1 MTAACCT
8 SRNVPWDAH
17 HLYLIAALTDQ
28 IAAALEGFFWPKIL
42 FDFLTKTLDGAVKPY
57 PVLQTLNLVF
67 AFISLAYEWPLKF
80 VAGTSLHKSIEA
92 RMLWLPLCSLSCI
105 LLYQATNPGLYY
117 LIGSG
122 VYFWAYTEGEVSADR
137 ACIFQKRFLGLLA
150 NEQFRSSAQYHGRY
164 QSDLI
169 ESLEQRRSSSEIL
182 RMQ

>member
-1 MTAACCT
+1 M
-8 SRNVPWDAH
+8 R
-17 HLYLIAALTDQ
+17 LIVAFTDQ

-122 VYFWAYTEGEVSADR
+122 VYFWAYTEGEVSTDR
-137 ACIFQKRFLGLLA
+137 PASFKKGF
-150 NEQFRSSAQYHGRY
+150 
-164 QSDLI
+164 
-169 ESLEQRRSSSEIL
+169 
-182 RMQ
+182 

>member
-1 MTAACCT
+1 MQPHTPAQQAPRRVYHSVSLLCPSLRMGKLIKNHWARLIIMTAAC
-8 SRNVPWDAH
+8 S
-17 HLYLIAALTDQ
+17 
-28 IAAALEGFFWPKIL
+28 AALEGFFWPKIL

-122 VYFWAYTEGEVSADR
+122 VYFWAYTEGEVVCAVPWTLPKRSDR
-137 ACIFQKRFLGLLA
+137 KPRIDKV
-150 NEQFRSSAQYHGRY
+150 
-164 QSDLI
+164 
-169 ESLEQRRSSSEIL
+169 
-182 RMQ
+182 

>member
-1 MTAACCT
+1 MGKLIKNHWARLIIMTAAC
-8 SRNVPWDAH
+8 
-17 HLYLIAALTDQ
+17 YQ

-57 PVLQTLNLVF
+57 PVLQTLNLVI

-92 RMLWLPLCSLSCI
+92 RMLWLPLCSLSCV

-122 VYFWAYTEGEVSADR
+122 VYFWAYTEGEVVCAVPWTLPKRSDR
-137 ACIFQKRFLGLLA
+137 KPRAEKV
-150 NEQFRSSAQYHGRY
+150 
-164 QSDLI
+164 
-169 ESLEQRRSSSEIL
+169 
-182 RMQ
+182 